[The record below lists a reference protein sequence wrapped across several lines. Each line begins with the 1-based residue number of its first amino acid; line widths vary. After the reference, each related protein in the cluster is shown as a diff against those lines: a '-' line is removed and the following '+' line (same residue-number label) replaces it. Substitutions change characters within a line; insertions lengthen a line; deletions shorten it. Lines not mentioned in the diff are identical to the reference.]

1 MNTEI
6 APIPDPRD
14 PNAPPPAS
22 APVPPDKASGGRPAS
37 GASPGHVLDA
47 ALEDLRER
55 GEAVTPTLD
64 HILHQ
69 VVPPPIP

>member
-1 MNTEI
+1 MNTET

-14 PNAPPPAS
+14 PTAPHAAP
-22 APVPPDKASGGRPAS
+22 APVPPDKASAEHPGS

-47 ALEDLRER
+47 ALEGLRER